1 MSRIARVVAVGHP
14 HHITQRGNY
23 RQDVFLDD
31 RDREKYL
38 TSVYEHSHRY
48 NLTILAYCLMT
59 NHVHFVVVPQE
70 DDSLSRT
77 FNFAHM
83 RYSQYFNRK
92 LKSSGHLWQGR
103 FYSCVLDEQHLMVCV
118 RYVERNP
125 VRAKMVRKAWSWK
138 WSSARMHCGI
148 VKDRFKV
155 NAFFDYMEG
164 TKENWKN
171 YLDET
176 DDEKEMAKIKKHT
189 LTGLPIGSGAFIGEL
204 EEKLGRV
211 LQALPRGRPR
221 KKKDDKK

>member
-31 RDREKYL
+31 SDREKYL
-38 TSVYEHSHRY
+38 TCLYEHSHKY
-48 NLTILAYCLMT
+48 KLTILAYCLMT

-70 DDSLSRT
+70 EDSLSKT

-83 RYSQYFNRK
+83 RYSQYFNKK
-92 LKSSGHLWQGR
+92 LKTNGHLWQGR
-103 FYSCVLDEQHLMVCV
+103 FFSCVLDEKYLMACV

-125 VRAKMVRKAWSWK
+125 VRAKIVKEAWGWK
-138 WSSARMHCGI
+138 WSSARVHCGI
-148 VKDRFKV
+148 AEDKFKL

-164 TKENWKN
+164 IREDWRGFLEEMDDKE
-171 YLDET
+171 DTTE
-176 DDEKEMAKIKKHT
+176 IKKHT
-189 LTGLPIGSGAFIGEL
+189 LTGFPVGSEDFIGGL
-204 EEKLGRV
+204 EKKLGRV
-211 LQALPRGRPR
+211 LQAMSRGRPG